1 MEQVPR
7 PGPKYAC
14 YPPHVLIW
22 PLPALG
28 HVNSM
33 LKLAELLS
41 HAGIKITFL
50 NSEHYHERLVR
61 HSSDVFSRYMNL
73 PGFQFK
79 TITDGLPKDHPQ
91 TVDNFH
97 ELLNSLASVTPP
109 LLKDMLTDA
118 KSPVHCIISD
128 GLMSFAIDVAKQV
141 GIPIIYFRTVSAC
154 AFWAYFCI
162 PEIIDAGELPIKGT
176 LSLFFFFFFLR

>member
-7 PGPKYAC
+7 PGPKSAC

-109 LLKDMLTDA
+109 LLKDMAGALYNLRWTYELCYRCC
-118 KSPVHCIISD
+118 KTSWNSHYLFSYRQRLCLL
-128 GLMSFAIDVAKQV
+128 GL
-141 GIPIIYFRTVSAC
+141 
-154 AFWAYFCI
+154 
-162 PEIIDAGELPIKGT
+162 
-176 LSLFFFFFFLR
+176 FLHP